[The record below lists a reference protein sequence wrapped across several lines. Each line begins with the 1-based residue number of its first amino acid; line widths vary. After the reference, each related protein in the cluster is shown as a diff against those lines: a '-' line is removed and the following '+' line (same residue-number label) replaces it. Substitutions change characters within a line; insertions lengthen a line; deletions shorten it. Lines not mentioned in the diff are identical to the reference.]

1 MHISSGIATSFN
13 ALGEQEQWQQFKE
26 ITNIKK
32 NYFFNFPVLVKHR
45 NLNFSFKIFIFP
57 LL

>member
-1 MHISSGIATSFN
+1 MHIRSGIATSFN
-13 ALGEQEQWQQFKE
+13 ALGEREQWQQFVE

-32 NYFFNFPVLVKHR
+32 KDFFNFLLLVKYR